1 MGENINHREVIP
13 HWRAQG
19 ALNLAGQ
26 LHEMPREF
34 DKVLPKFDPD
44 KSGSPEDHLNNF
56 FLATHLLNV
65 QHEDVVCRIFPYTFQ
80 EKHLLGISSYHPVL

>member
-1 MGENINHREVIP
+1 LDGK
-13 HWRAQG
+13 
-19 ALNLAGQ
+19 

-65 QHEDVVCRIFPYTFQ
+65 QHEDMVCRIFPYTFSRKAYTWYFSLPSGSIT
-80 EKHLLGISSYHPVL
+80 EWDDF